1 MALNKKKKNEKSG
14 VKLKDILKQ
23 FDLPLNTAISSLKE
37 LGVDV
42 NNLSSVVEED
52 LIDIVEMHL
61 RELDKELKKDKKAIQ
76 SEDTIHIKTPITV
89 KSLAEVLGRKPN
101 EIITSLMSMNILANI
116 NQVIEH
122 NVAKKIAR
130 KYGKNLLIDK
140 REKEEASIEFK
151 VPDKK
156 PDPEEIEE
164 KDNPEDLKERPPVVT
179 FLGHVDH
186 GKTSLQDAIRKTNVV
201 AGEAGGIT
209 QHIGSSVVKYK
220 DKTIT
225 FIDTPGH
232 EAFTAMRARGAKITD
247 IAVLVVAA
255 DDGFMP
261 QTIEALNHA
270 KAAKVPVIIA
280 LNKMDLPGADP
291 GKVLRQMQQHG
302 LQPEEWGGD
311 VAVIRVSA
319 IRGDGINDLLER
331 ILLEA
336 EMLQLKANPN
346 RRAKGVVIEASL
358 EQGLGPTINILVQN
372 GTLRRGDFVLCGEF
386 YGKVKTLIGPQNE
399 KFDEVGPGMPAK
411 LVGLSG
417 VPQSGTIFVVCQN
430 EKEAKE
436 VAERRAEENKKKQL
450 TKSLPSNNLE
460 DLLNKIALSQKP
472 TLPLIIKT
480 DTQGSIE
487 AIKESLSKFP
497 SEKITIDV
505 VLAATG
511 AITENDVLLASAS
524 KAIII
529 GFHVRVNTGVNQLAK
544 QHGVEIRLYS
554 IIYELIEDIKD
565 ALEGKLAPESRE
577 KIIGEAVILKIFEIS
592 KGPKVCGCSVSNG
605 IVRVG
610 AKARVYRDNE
620 LIYNGSVMSLRRF
633 QDDVKEVRQGFECGI
648 RLDNFVD
655 FKEGDKI
662 QIYEVELKK
671 TNL

>member
-1 MALNKKKKNEKSG
+1 MALSKKKKNDKNG
-14 VKLKDILKQ
+14 VKLKDILKH

-37 LGVDV
+37 LGIDV
-42 NNLSSVVEED
+42 TSVSSVIDED
-52 LIDIVEMHL
+52 FIDIVEEHL
-61 RELDKELKKDKKAIQ
+61 RELDKELKKDKKTTQ
-76 SEDTIHIKTPITV
+76 DENSIHLKTPITV
-89 KSLAEVLGRKPN
+89 KSLSDALGKKPN

-116 NQVIEH
+116 NQVVEH
-122 NVAKKIAR
+122 SAAKKIAK

-140 REKEEASIEFK
+140 REKEEPSVELK
-151 VPDKK
+151 VVEKK

-164 KDNPEDLKERPPVVT
+164 KDNPEDLRERPPIVT

-209 QHIGSSVVKYK
+209 QHIGASVVKYNN
-220 DKTIT
+220 KTIT

-232 EAFTAMRARGAKITD
+232 EAFTAMRARGARITD

-270 KAAKVPVIIA
+270 KAAKVPIIIA

-311 VAVIRVSA
+311 VAVVRVSA

-331 ILLEA
+331 LLLEA
-336 EMLQLKANPN
+336 EMLQLKANP
-346 RRAKGVVIEASL
+346 RKKARGVVIEASL
-358 EQGLGPTINILVQN
+358 EQGFGPTVNILVQN
-372 GTLRRGDFVLCGEF
+372 GTLKKGDFVLCGQF
-386 YGKVKTLIGPQNE
+386 YGKVKNLIGAQNE
-399 KFDEVGPGMPAK
+399 RFDEVGPGMPAK

-417 VPQSGTIFVVCQN
+417 VPQSGTIFVVCEN
-430 EKEAKE
+430 EREAKE
-436 VAERRAEENKKKQL
+436 IADRRAEENKKMQL
-450 TKSLPSNNLE
+450 TQNIPSSNLE
-460 DLLNKIALSQKP
+460 DLLNKMALSQKP
-472 TLPLIIKT
+472 TLPLIIKA
-480 DTQGSIE
+480 DAQGSIE

-505 VLAATG
+505 ILSATG
-511 AITENDVLLASAS
+511 AISENDVLLASAS

-529 GFHVRVNTGVNQLAK
+529 GFHVRVNTGVNQIAK

-592 KGPKVCGCSVSNG
+592 KGPKVCGCSVTNG
-605 IVRVG
+605 VVKVG
-610 AKARVYRDNE
+610 AKARVYRENE

-662 QIYEVELKK
+662 QIYEVEFKK

>member
-1 MALNKKKKNEKSG
+1 MALSKKKKNDKNG
-14 VKLKDILKQ
+14 VKLKDILKH

-37 LGVDV
+37 LGIDV
-42 NNLSSVVEED
+42 TSVSSVIDED
-52 LIDIVEMHL
+52 FIDIVEEHL
-61 RELDKELKKDKKAIQ
+61 RELDKELKKDKKTTQ
-76 SEDTIHIKTPITV
+76 DENSIHLKTPITV
-89 KSLAEVLGRKPN
+89 KSLSDALGKKPN

-116 NQVIEH
+116 NQVVEH
-122 NVAKKIAR
+122 SAAKKIAK

-140 REKEEASIEFK
+140 REKEEPSVELK
-151 VPDKK
+151 VVEKK

-164 KDNPEDLKERPPVVT
+164 KDNPEDLRERPPIVT

-209 QHIGSSVVKYK
+209 QHIGASVVKYNN
-220 DKTIT
+220 KTIT

-232 EAFTAMRARGAKITD
+232 EAFTAMRARGARITD

-270 KAAKVPVIIA
+270 KAAKVPIIIA

-311 VAVIRVSA
+311 VAVVRVSA

-336 EMLQLKANPN
+336 EMLQLKANP
-346 RRAKGVVIEASL
+346 RKKARGVVIEASL
-358 EQGLGPTINILVQN
+358 EQGFGPTVNILVQN
-372 GTLRRGDFVLCGEF
+372 GTLKKGDFVLCGQF
-386 YGKVKTLIGPQNE
+386 YGKVKNLIGAQNE
-399 KFDEVGPGMPAK
+399 RFDEVGPGMPAK

-417 VPQSGTIFVVCQN
+417 VPQSGTIFVVCEN
-430 EKEAKE
+430 EREAKE
-436 VAERRAEENKKKQL
+436 IADRRAEENKKMQL
-450 TKSLPSNNLE
+450 TQNIPSSNLE
-460 DLLNKIALSQKP
+460 DLLNKMALSQKP
-472 TLPLIIKT
+472 TLPLIIKA
-480 DTQGSIE
+480 DAQGSIE

-505 VLAATG
+505 ILSATG
-511 AITENDVLLASAS
+511 AISENDVLLASAS

-529 GFHVRVNTGVNQLAK
+529 GFHVRVNTGVNQIAK

-592 KGPKVCGCSVSNG
+592 KGPKVCGCSVTNG
-605 IVRVG
+605 VVKVG
-610 AKARVYRDNE
+610 AKARVYRENE

-662 QIYEVELKK
+662 QIYEVEFKK